1 MRDERR
7 SGLVPFDLHIHD
19 LDFIIYAF
27 GQPVNMRKHRS
38 KRPTQD
44 YVHVVYE
51 YDGFFVSAQ
60 ASWFASPYPFTAG
73 YRAQFEKAVVAYE
86 NGNCKIYEEDG
97 KITDFSST
105 AIGDTGSI
113 NLPKSD
119 AYTNE
124 IRYFADCVL
133 ANIFPDKVK
142 PEELST
148 VIKLLKKV

>member
-97 KITDFSST
+97 KITDFSSA